1 MTHHAYTF
9 MCVCMQDRD
18 TVVMPRKPDAQFD
31 SKMAV
36 LRILRVIEFSSQ
48 TLRSGVVV
56 RSDDA
61 AAGTAL
67 LFLRGA
73 PGVIKNLVVPSSLP
87 ADFDKV
93 GLTLKLVAFEP
104 VTQTFFLFIITV
116 LCSQKFESA
125 SHVTPPA

>member
-1 MTHHAYTF
+1 
-9 MCVCMQDRD
+9 MQYRD
-18 TVVMPRKPDAQFD
+18 TVVMPRKPDAQSD

-73 PGVIKNLVVPSSLP
+73 PGVIKSLVLPTSLP

-93 GLTLKLVAFEP
+93 RLAPK
-104 VTQTFFLFIITV
+104 
-116 LCSQKFESA
+116 
-125 SHVTPPA
+125 HVCTECVVQH